1 MSNYTTVK
9 PGQEIR
15 RNMEIAGL
23 LCTLTA
29 VAQAFP
35 ELRVGQ
41 LIMNTLKQKDDL
53 YYISDDELAERIIE
67 YGNKYLKGVPA

>member
-1 MSNYTTVK
+1 
-9 PGQEIR
+9 
-15 RNMEIAGL
+15 MEIAGL

-41 LIMNTLKQKDDL
+41 LIMNTLEADDDL
-53 YYISDDELAERIIE
+53 FYISDDDLAKRIIE
-67 YGNKYLKGVPA
+67 YGNKFLRGVPE